1 MKVKTNRPKNFEEA
15 FGLIMERSEPYW
27 IKRNFFLENLQ
38 ASKFQWFFVEGLIAL
53 EEELH
58 LPGLLS
64 LINGIEASLRWT
76 HKQIIR
82 DENQGYEPE
91 KRSLLNNRLLRDCHD
106 LGMPVE
112 RLSFNGEVDF
122 LDKIKSNDR
131 PAEIVRTRNN
141 ICHGNVFEYIREI
154 DGDAF
159 FVPGNLTPV
168 SEQVL
173 WISFHWVEG
182 LGEYRRMR
190 GLPPPLLVAREPCTE
205 PLFLVECL

>member
-1 MKVKTNRPKNFEEA
+1 LDKEIKVKIRRPRNFGEA
-15 FGLIMERSEPYW
+15 FALLMTRSEPYW
-27 IKRNFFLENLQ
+27 EKRNFFLENLQ
-38 ASKFQWFFVEGLIAL
+38 AAEFQWFFVEGLISL

-76 HKQIIR
+76 HRQITR
-82 DENQGYEPE
+82 EENAGYEPE
-91 KRSLLNNRLLRDCHD
+91 RRSLLNNRLLRDCHD

-112 RLSFNGEVDF
+112 RLAFNGETNF
-122 LDKIKSNDR
+122 LEKIRTNDQ

-141 ICHGNVFEYIREI
+141 VCHGNVFEYIQEI
-154 DGDAF
+154 DGGAF

-173 WISFHWVEG
+173 WTSFHWAEG
-182 LGEYRRMR
+182 LGEYRRAK
-190 GLPPPLLVAREPCTE
+190 GFPHHCPLRVNPVQN
-205 PLFLVECL
+205 PYM

>member
-91 KRSLLNNRLLRDCHD
+91 KRSLL
-106 LGMPVE
+106 
-112 RLSFNGEVDF
+112 
-122 LDKIKSNDR
+122 KS
-131 PAEIVRTRNN
+131 
-141 ICHGNVFEYIREI
+141 
-154 DGDAF
+154 
-159 FVPGNLTPV
+159 
-168 SEQVL
+168 
-173 WISFHWVEG
+173 
-182 LGEYRRMR
+182 
-190 GLPPPLLVAREPCTE
+190 
-205 PLFLVECL
+205 